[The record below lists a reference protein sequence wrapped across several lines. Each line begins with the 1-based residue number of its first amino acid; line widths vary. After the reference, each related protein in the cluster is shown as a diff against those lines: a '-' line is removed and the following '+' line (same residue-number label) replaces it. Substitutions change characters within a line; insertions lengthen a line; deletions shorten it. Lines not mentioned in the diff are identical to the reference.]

1 MNPNGP
7 DKYRQWDAAYVL
19 GSLVPSERQEFEE
32 HLPGCADCSAAVAEL
47 AGMPGL
53 LAVLVPEEAEALG
66 RTGSEETHPELLSGL
81 VAKTIRRRQRTRLAI
96 AGLVLGAS
104 AASVGLTVAVTA
116 PATPT
121 AQATA
126 QTQVPAAAR
135 LNFQA
140 AGPSPLTATGS
151 ITAQPWG
158 TRVDWQCSY
167 APSPGAYPSR
177 SGPGDAGA
185 PGYSLVVI
193 DTRGAATQVGS
204 WTAGPGT
211 VMALTAS
218 TSIKAAD
225 ISRIEIRTVADGRTL
240 LGARP

>member
-1 MNPNGP
+1 MNPNGA

-19 GSLVPSERQEFEE
+19 GSLTPSERQEFEE

-47 AGMPGL
+47 AGIPGL
-53 LAVLVPEEAEALG
+53 LAVLTPAEAEALG
-66 RTGSEETHPELLSGL
+66 RTGSENTPPGLLTGL
-81 VAKTIRRRQRTRLAI
+81 AAQTIRRRQRTRLAI

-104 AASVGLTVAVTA
+104 AATAGLTVAVTE

-121 AQATA
+121 AQ
-126 QTQVPAAAR
+126 TQAPAATR
-135 LNFQA
+135 LTFEA
-140 AGPSPLTATGS
+140 AGAIPLTATGS

-158 TRVDWQCSY
+158 TRVEWQCSY

-177 SGPGDAGA
+177 SGTSDAGA
-185 PGYSLVVI
+185 LGYSLVVV
-193 DTRGAATQVGS
+193 DTHGATTQIGS

-211 VMALTAS
+211 VVALTAS

-225 ISRIEIRTVADGRTL
+225 ISRVEIRSVANGRTL
-240 LGARP
+240 LGARL